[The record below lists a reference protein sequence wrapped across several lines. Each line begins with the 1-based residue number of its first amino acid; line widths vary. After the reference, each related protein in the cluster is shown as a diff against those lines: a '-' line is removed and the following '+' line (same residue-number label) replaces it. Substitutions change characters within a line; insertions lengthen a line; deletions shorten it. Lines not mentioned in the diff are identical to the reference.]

1 MNEVMK
7 LIISLS
13 LSGTTLILLLL
24 LFRPLYQERLSK
36 NWQYYIWLVVI
47 LRLLLP
53 ITPETSLMGTL
64 FRSAEG
70 NLPATTSAPLP
81 RDHEQISIDNLTES
95 GADAEGGQTNAAHGV
110 IDESSISND
119 RIHDRTSTGR
129 SLTGTFPFV
138 LWLVIALLLVMRKVT
153 IYQSFRKYVDAGCRP
168 IEDLEL
174 LECFGHIM
182 EAHHIKGSVDLGAN
196 SLVSS
201 PLLIGLF
208 RPRIILPDANLAER
222 DLYYTVLHELT
233 HYRRR
238 DMLYKWLVQ
247 FILCLHWFN
256 PCVYLMKNEINR
268 LCELSCDERVIKAL
282 SETARKSY
290 GDTLLNAAGTGG
302 SYKDTLASVT
312 LHESKE
318 LLKGRLD
325 AIMNYKKLSK
335 IVQFISIFLTGIVIG
350 GAVVLG
356 AYAAPGSRSTAD
368 TVHETDAAKSL
379 PDYRIECENNIYY
392 IYVDGADES
401 DKPLSNVTNGFYKLV
416 FVYKDR
422 YTTFG
427 TFRNKDMQNLVRNMK
442 PQCRTMVGNG
452 QIRQDDADLY
462 LLVAS
467 DIQGSFLSGE
477 DSLSDNY
484 HFNMYHAYY
493 QKPYIIEFGYNLQF
507 APPQNAFSPTQIT
520 LAGESAI
527 QVYTRNEYTALLED
541 PTALAAVTAAAER
554 ILPQIERDSIP
565 VDSIVIAYLEYVGD
579 TSLSSLAAQYY
590 DKEELLRFS
599 VVFWELDNRTQLQYL
614 DQMFA
619 EENISFFS
627 CCIGAVED
635 GEAQKEAVERYALRA
650 YQEDNI
656 PFFAFLAGLMDAES
670 RTKWQEQ
677 CRKDNNPSYLH
688 LFDDQEDFEDYN
700 NIDGWAD
707 DPEDLDA
714 LDMLDDLDRLDELD
728 SLDDDFDPDADNLDD
743 YSSSDYPEDRE
754 LLAMAEPAI
763 VDLNRVTRAEV
774 SGKVRNALDTCEDD
788 KWYVIEADDCQYI
801 YYNGLSHTYA
811 YEPRITVSEE
821 GDLVTINIADLETDS
836 PLLSRISN
844 YVLLAFRYAP
854 SDPDAEYELRIQYNH
869 VPVTYTGSQAK

>member
-13 LSGTTLILLLL
+13 LSGTALILLLL
-24 LFRPLYQERLSK
+24 LFRPLYRERLSK
-36 NWQYYIWLVVI
+36 SWQYYIWLVVI

-53 ITPETSLMGTL
+53 ITPEASLIGTL

-70 NLPATTSAPLP
+70 NLPGTTTSAPLP
-81 RDHEQISIDNLTES
+81 LDHEQISIDILTES
-95 GADAEGGQTNAAHGV
+95 DAATEGGQTNAAHG
-110 IDESSISND
+110 
-119 RIHDRTSTGR
+119 
-129 SLTGTFPFV
+129 LTGTFPFV
-138 LWLVIALLLVMRKVT
+138 LWLVIALLLVTRKVT
-153 IYQSFRKYVDAGCRP
+153 IYQSFRKYVEAGCRP

-174 LECFGHIM
+174 LECFGRIM
-182 EAHHIKGSVDLGAN
+182 EAHHIKGSVDLCAN

-208 RPRIILPDANLAER
+208 RPRIILPDANLSER

-233 HYRRR
+233 HYRWQ

-290 GDTLLNAAGTGG
+290 GDTLLNAAGAGG
-302 SYKDTLASVT
+302 SYKDTLTSVT

-335 IVQFISIFLTGIVIG
+335 AVRFTSVFLTGIVIG

-356 AYAAPGSRSTAD
+356 AYAAPGSRFAAE

-379 PDYRIECENNIYY
+379 PDYRIEYDDHIYY

-452 QIRQDDADLY
+452 QITQDDADLY
-462 LLVAS
+462 LLAAS
-467 DIQGSFLSGE
+467 GIQGSFLSGE
-477 DSLSDNY
+477 D
-484 HFNMYHAYY
+484 
-493 QKPYIIEFGYNLQF
+493 
-507 APPQNAFSPTQIT
+507 
-520 LAGESAI
+520 
-527 QVYTRNEYTALLED
+527 
-541 PTALAAVTAAAER
+541 
-554 ILPQIERDSIP
+554 
-565 VDSIVIAYLEYVGD
+565 
-579 TSLSSLAAQYY
+579 
-590 DKEELLRFS
+590 
-599 VVFWELDNRTQLQYL
+599 
-614 DQMFA
+614 
-619 EENISFFS
+619 
-627 CCIGAVED
+627 
-635 GEAQKEAVERYALRA
+635 
-650 YQEDNI
+650 
-656 PFFAFLAGLMDAES
+656 
-670 RTKWQEQ
+670 
-677 CRKDNNPSYLH
+677 
-688 LFDDQEDFEDYN
+688 FEDYN
-700 NIDGWAD
+700 DIDGWAD
-707 DPEDLDA
+707 DPADLDA

-728 SLDDDFDPDADNLDD
+728 DLDDVFDPDADSLNDD
-743 YSSSDYPEDRE
+743 SLSDHSLSGYPKDRE
-754 LLAMAEPAI
+754 FPAMAEPAI
-763 VDLNRVTRAEV
+763 VD
-774 SGKVRNALDTCEDD
+774 
-788 KWYVIEADDCQYI
+788 
-801 YYNGLSHTYA
+801 
-811 YEPRITVSEE
+811 
-821 GDLVTINIADLETDS
+821 
-836 PLLSRISN
+836 
-844 YVLLAFRYAP
+844 
-854 SDPDAEYELRIQYNH
+854 ELRIQYNH

>member
-24 LFRPLYQERLSK
+24 LFRPLYRERLSK
-36 NWQYYIWLVVI
+36 SWQYYIWLVVI

-53 ITPETSLMGTL
+53 IAPETSLMGTL

-70 NLPATTSAPLP
+70 NLPGATMSAPLP
-81 RDHEQISIDNLTES
+81 RDHEQISIDNLTEAE
-95 GADAEGGQTNAAHGV
+95 ADGGQTDAAHG
-110 IDESSISND
+110 
-119 RIHDRTSTGR
+119 
-129 SLTGTFPFV
+129 LTGTFPFV

-174 LECFGHIM
+174 LECFGHIL
-182 EAHHIKGSVDLGAN
+182 EAHHIKGSLDLCAN
-196 SLVSS
+196 NLVSS

-290 GDTLLNAAGTGG
+290 GDTLLNAAGAGG

-335 IVQFISIFLTGIVIG
+335 IVQFISIVLTGIVIG

-356 AYAAPGSRSTAD
+356 AYAAPGSRSAAD
-368 TVHETDAAKSL
+368 TPHETDAAKSL
-379 PDYRIECENNIYY
+379 PDYRIEYEDHIYY

-442 PQCRTMVGNG
+442 PQFRTMVGNG
-452 QIRQDDADLY
+452 QITQDDADLY

-467 DIQGSFLSGE
+467 GIQGSFLSGE
-477 DSLSDNY
+477 D
-484 HFNMYHAYY
+484 
-493 QKPYIIEFGYNLQF
+493 
-507 APPQNAFSPTQIT
+507 
-520 LAGESAI
+520 
-527 QVYTRNEYTALLED
+527 
-541 PTALAAVTAAAER
+541 
-554 ILPQIERDSIP
+554 
-565 VDSIVIAYLEYVGD
+565 
-579 TSLSSLAAQYY
+579 
-590 DKEELLRFS
+590 
-599 VVFWELDNRTQLQYL
+599 
-614 DQMFA
+614 
-619 EENISFFS
+619 
-627 CCIGAVED
+627 
-635 GEAQKEAVERYALRA
+635 
-650 YQEDNI
+650 
-656 PFFAFLAGLMDAES
+656 
-670 RTKWQEQ
+670 
-677 CRKDNNPSYLH
+677 
-688 LFDDQEDFEDYN
+688 FEDYN
-700 NIDGWAD
+700 DIDGWAD

-714 LDMLDDLDRLDELD
+714 LDVLDDLDRLDELD
-728 SLDDDFDPDADNLDD
+728 ALDDDDFDPDADNLDD
-743 YSSSDYPEDRE
+743 DSLSDDSLSGYPKDRE

-774 SGKVRNALDTCEDD
+774 SGKVRNALDTCEDG

-821 GDLVTINIADLETDS
+821 GDLVTINIVDLETDS
-836 PLLSRISN
+836 PLLSRMSN
-844 YVLLAFRYAP
+844 YVLLAFRYAL